1 MKRLRNDPTEYLE
14 EGGQWRLR
22 DRKVG
27 SGTDP
32 NPRHT
37 SYYRTQI
44 PELADCS
51 AWMRFPMSLCSSLRV
66 IFRLGWMCPCII
78 KDVLTRK
85 LAAESGMKLHV
96 WQLAVNSRTLFSHAS
111 LQGLSCFLRSEV
123 LLGYVIRQE
132 LVSMVPAAL

>member
-1 MKRLRNDPTEYLE
+1 MDAAALTDRTVQLTQSHRKAARREANL
-14 EGGQWRLR
+14 QWRLR

-51 AWMRFPMSLCSSLRV
+51 EWTRFQMSLCSSLSV
-66 IFRLGWMCPCII
+66 TFLLGWMCPRIV
-78 KDVLTRK
+78 KDALTRK
-85 LAAESGMKLHV
+85 LVRIRCGREPRICRGSSGGLC
-96 WQLAVNSRTLFSHAS
+96 STAS
-111 LQGLSCFLRSEV
+111 L
-123 LLGYVIRQE
+123 
-132 LVSMVPAAL
+132 